1 MKSNL
6 VAFHMRCSCMLF
18 TFGTQPIG
26 KGRFRILGGGQGLEY
41 CGGEGGG
48 GEGGGATSQQA
59 HGVVTTSMRRNVVIS
74 TSCAH

>member
-48 GEGGGATSQQA
+48 GGRGRGNFPAGTWRCNDVDAT
-59 HGVVTTSMRRNVVIS
+59 
-74 TSCAH
+74 

>member
-26 KGRFRILGGGQGLEY
+26 IGRFRISGGGQGLEY
-41 CGGEGGG
+41 CGGRGG